1 MKVKPN
7 KSQVARD
14 IVAAVYSDDGIEKN
28 ECRSVAI
35 TRIKSRLKCKPYM
48 AATYHGNAVVSLLS
62 VEERTG
68 TIAERLEAGKPVWS
82 VVKISSEDNPI
93 TTSFYMFSTKKAA
106 VTANSAFRYDGVFKG
121 EQTKGAVP
129 VAAA

>member
-1 MKVKPN
+1 MKPKTN

-14 IVAAVYSDDGIEKN
+14 IVASVYSDDKVESN
-28 ECRSVAI
+28 ECRSTAI
-35 TRIKSRLKCKPYM
+35 ARIKKSLKCKPYM
-48 AATYHGNAVVSLLS
+48 AATYHGNAVVALLS

-68 TIAERLEAGKPVWS
+68 TIAERLETGKPVWS

-106 VTANSAFRYDGVFKG
+106 VAANGAFRYDGVYKG
-121 EQTKGAVP
+121 EQTKGELP
-129 VAAA
+129 VAA